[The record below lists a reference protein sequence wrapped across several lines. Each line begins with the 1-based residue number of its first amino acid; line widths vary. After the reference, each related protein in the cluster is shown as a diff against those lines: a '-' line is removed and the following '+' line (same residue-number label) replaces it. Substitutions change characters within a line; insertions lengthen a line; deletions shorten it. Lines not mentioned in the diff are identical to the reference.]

1 MEAGT
6 LTLQIPSMVSLP
18 FYGGR
23 PYSKENESS
32 LVDGNGNVDS
42 IKIRKR
48 PTMLV
53 LPEYCPEKEFILE
66 KRKIENVEVEIND
79 RDYVV
84 LSKKGTRENMEDR
97 FKVITHVFGDP
108 KQAFFSVIDGHGGVG
123 AADYVADN
131 LGNNILNSLQNHD
144 GQRVEEAIR
153 EGYLNTDKDFLT
165 QGVSSGA
172 CAASVIIRGGE
183 LYIAN
188 VGDCRVV
195 LSKRRIATTLTNDH
209 NLSNQYER
217 SRIQSSGGFV
227 HSCNGVWRLQGTLA
241 VSRAIGDLQFKD
253 WIISDPEIHKI
264 SLTSDSDFLIMAS
277 DGLWDKVSE
286 QEAVDI
292 VSMEKANN
300 AMKCCK
306 KLVDIS
312 FSRGNKD
319 DITVMII
326 YLQNFVVA

>member
-108 KQAFFSVIDGHGGVG
+108 KQVHCPFIFFS
-123 AADYVADN
+123 
-131 LGNNILNSLQNHD
+131 SLFSS
-144 GQRVEEAIR
+144 
-153 EGYLNTDKDFLT
+153 FL
-165 QGVSSGA
+165 
-172 CAASVIIRGGE
+172 RYRLFE
-183 LYIAN
+183 
-188 VGDCRVV
+188 
-195 LSKRRIATTLTNDH
+195 RRI
-209 NLSNQYER
+209 LSPAY
-217 SRIQSSGGFV
+217 RIFNS
-227 HSCNGVWRLQGTLA
+227 
-241 VSRAIGDLQFKD
+241 
-253 WIISDPEIHKI
+253 
-264 SLTSDSDFLIMAS
+264 
-277 DGLWDKVSE
+277 
-286 QEAVDI
+286 
-292 VSMEKANN
+292 
-300 AMKCCK
+300 
-306 KLVDIS
+306 
-312 FSRGNKD
+312 
-319 DITVMII
+319 
-326 YLQNFVVA
+326 YLYYP